1 MPNKPLLSIGII
13 ATVLGLTYIPLPGVQ
28 QTVVVVSGTELQEP
42 LTDLEAR
49 FEESNPNIN
58 IQLEFQGSQ
67 DIVNNYIDRNND
79 FTPTVLIPANE
90 ILLAELKERSLAQS
104 DEPFYD
110 EPQAIAKTM
119 LVGLLGRNG
128 VKPYFPE
135 ALSGNG

>member
-13 ATVLGLTYIPLPGVQ
+13 ATALGLTYIPLPGVQ

-67 DIVNNYIDRNND
+67 DIVNN
-79 FTPTVLIPANE
+79 L
-90 ILLAELKERSLAQS
+90 
-104 DEPFYD
+104 
-110 EPQAIAKTM
+110 
-119 LVGLLGRNG
+119 
-128 VKPYFPE
+128 
-135 ALSGNG
+135 